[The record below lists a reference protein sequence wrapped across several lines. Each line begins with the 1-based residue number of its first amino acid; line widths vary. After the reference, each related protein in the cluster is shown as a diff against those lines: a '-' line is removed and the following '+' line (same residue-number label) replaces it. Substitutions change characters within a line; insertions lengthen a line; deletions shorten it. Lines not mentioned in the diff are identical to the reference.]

1 MRPPEKPWRKV
12 LYEKQDYP
20 DNYTDQGIFLQDLK
34 KNVNFKAVSFSEA
47 CLGASLVLQE
57 FCIVVLFIVIF
68 FYIINEW
75 VEPYKIL
82 CGSSAISLTGL
93 VYYRVFFPEGQ
104 KHALGHD
111 IRTILTFTAFGQL
124 FSPVLHTLTNTV
136 STDTIYTVAFFMLF
150 VHLIFYDY
158 GISAAIVSRSLSISA
173 AMFGSIC
180 LSSRLSS
187 ASEAFVL
194 LTVSTQLFVLSPIL
208 RRDLKKPL
216 VLTVLVLV
224 LDLYL
229 LQAISLLVIG
239 LFASGVILINLFCPF
254 YFVRYQKFKDN
265 IYGPWDEAVVNS
277 LDL

>member
-1 MRPPEKPWRKV
+1 MCPPEKPWRKV
-12 LYEKQDYP
+12 LYEKQGYP
-20 DNYTDQGIFLQDLK
+20 DNYTDQGIFLQDLR
-34 KNVNFKAVSFSEA
+34 KNVNFKAVSFFEA

-57 FCIVVLFIVIF
+57 FCIVVLFIIIF
-68 FYIINEW
+68 FSIINEW
-75 VEPYKIL
+75 VEPYEVL
-82 CGSSAISLTGL
+82 CASSIVSLMGL
-93 VYYRVFFPEGQ
+93 VYYRVFFPEGR

-136 STDTIYTVAFFMLF
+136 STDTIYTMAFFMFF
-150 VHLIFYDY
+150 VHFIFYDY

-180 LSSRLSS
+180 LCSRLSS

-194 LTVSTQLFVLSPIL
+194 LTVSTQVFVLSPIL

-216 VLTVLVLV
+216 LLT
-224 LDLYL
+224 
-229 LQAISLLVIG
+229 A
-239 LFASGVILINLFCPF
+239 LFASSVLLINLCCPF

-265 IYGPWDEAVVNS
+265 IHGPWDEAVVSS
-277 LDL
+277 LEL